1 MASDLKEW
9 KVILATLVIFGTGV
23 VTGGLLVHLTQRPPG
38 RLPPPFGVAQPPMGQ
53 PGPFGQRPPPNEQ
66 RVEFLR
72 HITRQLELTSEQRD
86 AIERILRESQQ
97 RTKALWEPVAAK
109 MTEEL
114 RKTDNRIRDVL
125 TPEQRQKFDDMRSRM
140 REARPDRMIKRTP
153 PGENPPGDPPPPN
166 GQRPPPPPP
175 PGGSPSGPQ
184 PRPLDPIN

>member
-1 MASDLKEW
+1 MASDVKEW

-23 VTGGLLVHLTQRPPG
+23 VTGGLLVHLTKRPPG
-38 RLPPPFGVAQPPMGQ
+38 RLPPPFGAAQPPLGQ
-53 PGPFGQRPPPNEQ
+53 PGPFGQRLPPNEQ

-72 HITRQLELTSEQRD
+72 HITHQLELTSEQRD

-125 TPEQRQKFDDMRSRM
+125 TPEQRQRFDEMRSRM
-140 REARPDRMIKRTP
+140 REARPERMIKRP
-153 PGENPPGDPPPPN
+153 PGENAPGGPPPPN
-166 GQRPPPPPP
+166 GQRQPPPPP